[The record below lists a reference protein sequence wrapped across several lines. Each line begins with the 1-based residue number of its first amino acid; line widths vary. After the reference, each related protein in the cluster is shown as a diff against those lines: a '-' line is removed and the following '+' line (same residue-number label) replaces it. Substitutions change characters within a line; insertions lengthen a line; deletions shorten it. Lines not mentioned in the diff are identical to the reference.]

1 MCIQELCLFCLDLKR
16 FAVDAQNAC
25 KASEYLMIVIIA
37 HVHSNILE
45 LCHLQMV
52 DPSLVS
58 IYFSE
63 AIVFEGHYHS
73 G

>member
-1 MCIQELCLFCLDLKR
+1 MCIQELCLFCLDLER

-37 HVHSNILE
+37 HVHPNILE

-52 DPSLVS
+52 DPGLVS

-63 AIVFEGHYHS
+63 AIVFEGHNHS